1 MTAPG
6 ARSPLPPWLSPLGT
20 IAEPVYRAVITRR
33 NRRFDAR
40 RGVVEFDRPVISVG
54 NLSVGGTGKTPA
66 TLLLVRML
74 RERGHWPC
82 VAMRGYAQHAGVSD
96 EAAEYRAAF
105 PDLPM
110 VVQPN
115 RTQGLLELFASEAGS
130 RVDCVL
136 LDDGFQHRRIARQL
150 DIVLVDAT
158 RSPFHDHL
166 LPRGWLREP
175 VQSLRRA
182 HAVIVTHTESVDA
195 AAAESLRADIAG
207 QCSPGTPVL
216 AASHAWASLTVSQ
229 GGAASAQP
237 LSWLRHRRAVACC
250 AIGNPGPFL
259 AQVRHQ
265 TQVVGEVVLRDHDR
279 YAPATL
285 RRIHAAMNEHN
296 ADTLLVTSKDWA
308 KLSRK
313 PWPCPVAVPALT
325 LAVDTGPI
333 HALLDAVFRHEA
345 PPAHEPDA

>member
-6 ARSPLPPWLSPLGT
+6 ARSPLPSFLSPLGA
-20 IAEPVYRAVITRR
+20 IAEPVYRAAITRR
-33 NRRFDAR
+33 NRGFDAR
-40 RGVVEFDRPVISVG
+40 QGVVEFDRPVISVG

-66 TLLLVRML
+66 TLLLVRLL
-74 RERGHWPC
+74 RERGHQPC
-82 VAMRGYAQHAGVSD
+82 VAMRGYAKHAGVSD

-115 RTQGLLELFASEAGS
+115 RTDGLLALFASETGS

-158 RSPFHDHL
+158 RSPFQDYL

-175 VQSLRRA
+175 VESLRRA
-182 HAVIVTHTESVDA
+182 HAVIITHTESVGA
-195 AAAESLRADIAG
+195 AAAESLRAEIAG
-207 QCSPGTPVL
+207 QCSPGTTVL
-216 AASHAWASLTVSQ
+216 SACHEWASLTVWQ
-229 GGAASAQP
+229 AGTASAQP
-237 LSWLRHRRAVACC
+237 LSWLKHRKAVACC

-259 AQVRHQ
+259 AQARQQ
-265 TQVVGEVVLRDHDR
+265 TLVVSELVLRDHDR
-279 YAPATL
+279 YAPTTL
-285 RRIHAAMNEHN
+285 RRIHAAMIEHR
-296 ADTLLVTSKDWA
+296 ADALLVTPKDWA
-308 KLSRK
+308 KLSRE
-313 PWPCPVAVPALT
+313 PWPWPVAVPTLT

-333 HALLDAVFRHEA
+333 HALLDAVFRNGA
-345 PPAHEPDA
+345 SPDHEPDA